1 MKSKPPSNPNHCGI
15 SFCNF
20 PKNPCREPAPILPP
34 SQAQHCSSSEHL
46 AQAPAHQC
54 IEVNLPST
62 LRAVLG
68 LLTLAAPPT
77 PLSPWEGRGFH
88 ANFQQRFRRNTPAMR
103 NSGVVDAWN
112 PDFPIQ
118 LLPSISESRLL
129 FLTALIS
136 KRSMWE
142 VGGRESRSGGGQ
154 ECQEPNTVFSG
165 SSQQDK
171 GAKGSVNL
179 QQLSALDILTVKRI
193 KNPCSPSWQQI
204 TEPGKA
210 APLIY
215 Y

>member
-1 MKSKPPSNPNHCGI
+1 M
-15 SFCNF
+15 
-20 PKNPCREPAPILPP
+20 
-34 SQAQHCSSSEHL
+34 
-46 AQAPAHQC
+46 
-54 IEVNLPST
+54 
-62 LRAVLG
+62 
-68 LLTLAAPPT
+68 
-77 PLSPWEGRGFH
+77 
-88 ANFQQRFRRNTPAMR
+88 
-103 NSGVVDAWN
+103 VDAWN